1 MVKCPQNAG
10 LLKTELPPVFS
21 TTSRGE
27 GSKEEYL
34 IRRNTNENRGSPIK
48 TGRDATECGVRM
60 AGAGEGEHRESHTR
74 GRWFRYLLIST

>member
-21 TTSRGE
+21 TTSGSG

-48 TGRDATECGVRM
+48 TGRDATECGVRI
-60 AGAGEGEHRESHTR
+60 AGAGRV
-74 GRWFRYLLIST
+74 STEKVIQGGDGFDTY